1 MRKWVKSS
9 SRLVQ
14 GQEEPHFSPRHGLG
28 VAFLAAKF
36 AMLLTLQVCLVVCV
50 CVFCLRMCYCLCI
63 STKPSAVI
71 SLHYPICLPRSS
83 SSNTSMCVLR
93 RKAYFRSSRKQ
104 TSLQRQKKSIMLGRI
119 ACLEDKGIQV
129 PHLAAPRA
137 VTFARSPNFPG
148 HVLSCHMRRAWD
160 AEI

>member
-9 SRLVQ
+9 SWLVQ

-28 VAFLAAKF
+28 VAFLAAEVT
-36 AMLLTLQVCLVVCV
+36 MLLTLQVYLGVCVCV
-50 CVFCLRMCYCLCI
+50 CVFCLRMGYYLCI
-63 STKPSAVI
+63 STKSSAVI
-71 SLHYPICLPRSS
+71 SLHYPICLPPSS

-93 RKAYFRSSRKQ
+93 GKAYFRSSRKQ

-129 PHLAAPRA
+129 PHPAAPRA
-137 VTFARSPNFPG
+137 VTFTRSPNFPG

-160 AEI
+160 